1 MKRMKSIPLTI
12 ALGAAIALM
21 SSSTAQAGSATLS
34 NIAGGAAPTPGP
46 YDCYMLDNEFYYS
59 EAQADQEPASSATLN
74 YYSNGGGGGYFPG
87 QIFTTPAVPAGA
99 YGFSLAS
106 VTVNEWC
113 CDGGGLTTS
122 FQDYTLTLLSVQAN
136 TPSAGEFTVTPIGS
150 YTSQPYE
157 VTDEY
162 YITFVPAAGTAPALS
177 GNTEYCWTVG
187 NDGSGWVE
195 TGAEP
200 TLGNTG
206 GTASELVAGDGLS
219 SEYNASGFLIDP
231 NDMAV
236 VAPIAGGVIY
246 ADDQAPTFQAMF
258 DVQLTPI
265 TFAVDPV
272 TIATA
277 GNIYQTPEPAFS
289 NGTAVTLDCGT
300 VLGGVAP
307 LNYQWQVSY
316 TAPGANTAGSFVNTG
331 GNSSS
336 LTVTPAANGYYQ
348 YQVIVT
354 DSTAPTHQT
363 VTASS
368 VGFVVAPASLT
379 VNMADE
385 TTSYSP
391 PGCYDAIQ
399 QVVGGGQITS
409 INYYDNFTAS
419 PPGNIFFTG
428 NDASGYTLTSVQL
441 QTGNNGDTSQ
451 STTLLQPYYLCIYQ
465 LNTAQTLA
473 TLVQQYYCPAFQFI
487 FGDWIEWQ
495 GLSTPLAPN
504 STYAYTFVNDM
515 NGSWAGLDASPTP
528 VTTSP
533 SGIEG
538 GVGVA
543 VLISPQDRNVS
554 PDTGGASGTF
564 IVGLTD
570 GGVTVNCP
578 QANGLVVS
586 PLGSVA
592 AGTAVSL
599 SETAGGEAPFTYTW
613 KWDAGSS
620 SLSPSAFV
628 TVPGSGSTSSIN
640 VNTAASPLAPGTYRY
655 TVTVN
660 NSHELDGPSTSPV
673 ASVTVLEGLG
683 NCLVTDL
690 GSSNTPAALP
700 NSSLD
705 IYDLVD
711 NCGDDNTVPPG
722 LGGYFVNNTPPGQ
735 TFLTGSYP
743 LSLTSLYVKLGGL
756 SGSGGLPQTGQPY
769 AINIYTISGT
779 NALPY
784 ASYTSGTTVIPGY
797 INSYTTSNA
806 DWLLINGF
814 APLPLQANTTYAWTF
829 SETLSGDSG
838 WMEIATD
845 NTGANLLGS
854 TTGSA
859 ASVPFGGGAFNT
871 SVGYDAVFDAVLL
884 PVLNYT
890 HNANGSITLTWA
902 AGTLVSTTSLSSP
915 TWSAVAGASSPYTFT
930 PPATGSKFYAVV
942 VP

>member
-1 MKRMKSIPLTI
+1 MKSIPLTI
-12 ALGAAIALM
+12 ALVGAIALM
-21 SSSTAQAGSATLS
+21 SGSTAQAGSATLS
-34 NIAGGAAPTPGP
+34 NIAAGAPPTPGP
-46 YDCYMLDNEFYYS
+46 YDCYMLDNTTYYG
-59 EAQADQEPASSATLN
+59 EAQANQEPASSATLN
-74 YYSNGGGGGYFPG
+74 YYANGGGGGYFPG
-87 QIFTTPAVPAGA
+87 QIFTTPALPAGA

-106 VTVNEWC
+106 VTINEWGN
-113 CDGGGLTTS
+113 DGGNITT
-122 FQDYTLTLLSVQAN
+122 TLEDWTLVVYSVAAN
-136 TPSAGEFTVTPIGS
+136 TPSTGEFTVTPVGS

-157 VTDEY
+157 VADEY

-177 GNTEYCWTVG
+177 GSTEYCFTVQ
-187 NDGSGWVE
+187 NDGGGWIE

-206 GTASELVAGDGLS
+206 GTASQLVAGDGLS
-219 SEYNASGFLIDP
+219 SEYNAGGFLIDP

-236 VAPIAGGVIY
+236 LAPAAGGIIY
-246 ADDQAPTFQAMF
+246 ATDQAPTFQAMF
-258 DVQLTPI
+258 DVALTPI
-265 TFAVDPV
+265 TFAANPV

-277 GNIYQTPEPAFS
+277 GNIYSTPEPAFS
-289 NGTAVTLDCGT
+289 SGTPVTLNCGTILGGTA
-300 VLGGVAP
+300 P
-307 LNYQWQVSY
+307 FSYQWQVSY

-331 GNSSS
+331 GNASS
-336 LTVTPAANGYYQ
+336 LTVTQSTSGYYQ

-354 DSTAPTHQT
+354 DSTTPTHQT
-363 VTASS
+363 ATAASI
-368 VGFVVAPASLT
+368 GFAVAPAALT
-379 VNMADE
+379 VSMADE
-385 TTSYSP
+385 GATYSP

-399 QVVGGGQITS
+399 QLAGGGVVS
-409 INYYDNFTAS
+409 GLNYYDNFTAS

-428 NDASGYTLTSVQL
+428 NNAAGYTLTSVQIE
-441 QTGNNGDTSQ
+441 TGNNGDSSS
-451 STTLLQPYYLCIYQ
+451 STTLIQPYYLCVYK
-465 LNTAQTLA
+465 LNTAQTIA
-473 TLVQQYYCPAFQFI
+473 SLVQEYYCPAFTFT
-487 FGDWIEWQ
+487 FGDWVEWQ
-495 GLSTPLAPN
+495 GLSTPLDAN
-504 STYAYTFVNDM
+504 STYAYTFNETI
-515 NGSWAGLDASPTP
+515 NSSWAGLDASPTP
-528 VTTSP
+528 VATSP

-543 VLISPQDRNVS
+543 VLISPEDRNVS
-554 PDTGGASGTF
+554 PDSGGASGTF

-592 AGTAVSL
+592 AGTTVSL
-599 SETAGGEAPFTYTW
+599 SETPGGEAPFTFAW

-628 TVPGSGSTSSIN
+628 AVPGSGSTPSIN
-640 VNTAASPLAPGTYRY
+640 VNTPASPLAPGTYRF

-673 ASVTVLEGLG
+673 SSVTVLEGLG
-683 NCLVTDL
+683 SCVVTDL
-690 GSSNTPAALP
+690 GSSNTPAGLP

-711 NCGDDNTVPPG
+711 NCGDDNNVPPG
-722 LGGYFVNNTPPGQ
+722 LGGYYINNTPPGQ
-735 TFLTGSYP
+735 SFQTGSYP
-743 LSLTSLYVKLGGL
+743 LSLVSLYVKLGGL
-756 SGSGGLPQTGQPY
+756 SGSGGLPVTGQPY
-769 AINIYTISGT
+769 AINIYTVGGT

-797 INSYTTSNA
+797 INPYTTSNA

-845 NTGANLLGS
+845 NLGTSLLG
-854 TTGSA
+854 TTSGSA
-859 ASVPFGGGAFNT
+859 VSVPSGGGGVNLPT
-871 SVGYDAVFDAVLL
+871 SGSYDAVFDAVLL
-884 PVLNYT
+884 PVLNFT
-890 HNANGSITLTWA
+890 QNANGSMTLTWG

-915 TWSAVAGASSPYTFT
+915 AWTPVAAASSPYTFT

>member
-1 MKRMKSIPLTI
+1 MKSIPLTI

-21 SSSTAQAGSATLS
+21 SGSTAQAGSATLS

-46 YDCYMLDNEFYYS
+46 YDCYMLDNETYYS
-59 EAQADQEPASSATLN
+59 EAQADQEPASSATIN

-87 QIFTTPAVPAGA
+87 QIFTTPALPAGA

-106 VTVNEWC
+106 VTVNEWGN
-113 CDGGGLTTS
+113 DGGGLTTS
-122 FQDYTLTLLSVQAN
+122 YQDYTLTLLSVQAN
-136 TPSAGEFTVTPIGS
+136 TPSAGEFTVTPIAS

-157 VTDEY
+157 VSDEY
-162 YITFVPAAGTAPALS
+162 YMTFVPAAGTAAALTA
-177 GNTEYCWTVG
+177 NTEYCWTVG

-206 GTASELVAGDGLS
+206 GTASALVPSTGLS
-219 SEYNASGFLIDP
+219 SEYNASGYLIDP

-236 VAPIAGGVIY
+236 VAPVAGGVIY
-246 ADDQAPTFQAMF
+246 ADDQAPTFQAMY
-258 DVQLTPI
+258 DLQLTPI
-265 TFAVDPV
+265 TFAANPV

-289 NGTAVTLDCGT
+289 NGTAVTLDCGSI
-300 VLGGVAP
+300 LGGVSP
-307 LNYQWQVSY
+307 FNYQWQVSY
-316 TAPGANTAGSFVNTG
+316 TAPGANTAGSFANTG

-354 DSTAPTHQT
+354 DSTTPTPQT
-363 VTASS
+363 AMAAS
-368 VGFVVAPASLT
+368 VGLVIAPAALT

-385 TTSYSP
+385 GASYSP

-399 QVVGGGQITS
+399 QTVGGGMISS

-419 PPGNIFFTG
+419 PAGNIFFTG
-428 NDASGYTLTSVQL
+428 NDASGYTLTSIQIE
-441 QTGNNGDTSQ
+441 TGNNGDTSS

-473 TLVQQYYCPAFQFI
+473 TLVQQYYCPSFLFT

-495 GLSTPLAPN
+495 GLSTPLAAN
-504 STYAYTFVNDM
+504 STYAYTFVNDD
-515 NGSWAGLDASPTP
+515 NASWAGLDASPTP
-528 VTTSP
+528 VATSP

-543 VLISPQDRNVS
+543 VLISPEDRNVS
-554 PDTGGASGTF
+554 QDTAGCSGTF

-586 PLGSVA
+586 PLGTVA
-592 AGTAVSL
+592 AGTTVSL
-599 SETAGGEAPFTYTW
+599 SETPGGEAPFTYTW
-613 KWDAGSS
+613 KWDAG
-620 SLSPSAFV
+620 LGGTPSV
-628 TVPGSGSTSSIN
+628 IVPGTTAHQSGSSIDI
-640 VNTAASPLAPGTYRY
+640 NTVASPLAPGTYQF
-655 TVTVN
+655 TVTVDN
-660 NSHELDGPSTSPV
+660 GHELDGSSTSPV
-673 ASVTVLEGLG
+673 ASVTVLEALG
-683 NCLVTDL
+683 SCLVTDL
-690 GSSNTPAALP
+690 GSTNTPAVLP

-711 NCGDDNTVPPG
+711 NCGDDNNVPPG
-722 LGGYFVNNTPPGQ
+722 LGGYYINNTPPGQ
-735 TFLTGSYP
+735 SFLTGSYP

-756 SGSGGLPQTGQPY
+756 SGSGGLPVTGQPY

-797 INSYTTSNA
+797 VNSYTTVNA
-806 DWLLINGF
+806 DWLEINGF

-845 NTGANLLGS
+845 NTGTNLLGS

-859 ASVPFGGGAFNT
+859 VSVPFGGGGLNIPT
-871 SVGYDAVFDAVLL
+871 SGSYDAVFDAVLL

-890 HNANGSITLTWA
+890 QNANGSMTLTWA

-915 TWSAVAGASSPYTFT
+915 AWTPVGGASSPYTFT